1 MHGRSALTAMTRHA
15 GISPIISVGRGLQV
29 LRAFRSE
36 LVPLSNAELV
46 RRTGLPK
53 ATVSRLTSTLLH
65 LGYLRLAANGRS
77 FELAAGS
84 LLIGHA
90 YSKSSELLNLAN
102 PFLQA
107 LAERLETSATL
118 AVADGCDM
126 LCIAYRASPRIAIRF
141 GPGCLLPMGMS
152 ALGRAY
158 LSGLPGDERQRMM
171 ESLEHA
177 ATEGQWPAVEAAIHK
192 NFAEV
197 QATGTCAVFGAFN
210 RNTYALASPI
220 RVGRHRLLMA
230 MSCGR
235 ATIRPNLATERQ
247 RITPVLKEAAGKL
260 EQILKDVEGWP

>member
-1 MHGRSALTAMTRHA
+1 MYRRAALTAMAPHVA
-15 GISPIISVGRGLQV
+15 APPIASVGRGLQV

-36 LVPLSNAELV
+36 LTPLSNAELV

-65 LGYLRLAANGRS
+65 LGYLRLAPDGRS

-84 LLIGHA
+84 LSIGHA
-90 YSKSSELLNLAN
+90 YASSSELLELAN

-107 LAERLETSATL
+107 LADRLETSATL
-118 AVADGCDM
+118 AVPDGCDM

-141 GPGCLLPMGMS
+141 GPGCLLPMGMT

-158 LSGLPGDERQRMM
+158 LWGLPPYARQRM
-171 ESLEHA
+171 LEGLERSA
-177 ATEGQWPAVEAAIHK
+177 APGQWPVMEAGIRAS
-192 NFAEV
+192 FGELD
-197 QATGTCAVFGAFN
+197 ATGTCAVLGAFN
-210 RNTYALASPI
+210 RNTYAVALPI
-220 RVGRHRLLMA
+220 RIGRERVLMA

-235 ATIRPNLATERQ
+235 ASIRPDLARERQ
-247 RITPVLKEAAGKL
+247 RITPVLKEAASQL